1 MMASI
6 NSLCLPLI
14 ASNCLGLARSLRE
27 AREALKAGKT
37 DAEAAI
43 EREKAKQREA
53 ATSQKVRCDER
64 SRQREQRRP
73 QRRAVMSARRCSAR
87 SPSPALA
94 CKCSPQRAPPLHSP
108 QERSTLLREI
118 AELKA
123 DRKDAAAREAAA
135 LERARLHRAA
145 MEKLKTDKDAESAR
159 ADAAEAHARKALE
172 MTETALERGEVLAFR
187 HASLSACLSLSAV
200 DEPLTGAR
208 PCRRWQA
215 GPKACGRRPSRTS
228 PPLWRPS
235 RPVRARSDC
244 L

>member
-1 MMASI
+1 
-6 NSLCLPLI
+6 
-14 ASNCLGLARSLRE
+14 LARSLRE

-64 SRQREQRRP
+64 SRQREAATSP
-73 QRRAVMSARRCSAR
+73 TARCDER
-87 SPSPALA
+87 STLLREIAEPCPCMQVLTTA
-94 CKCSPQRAPPLHSP
+94 PPPLHSP

>member
-1 MMASI
+1 M
-6 NSLCLPLI
+6 
-14 ASNCLGLARSLRE
+14 ARSLRE

-53 ATSQKVRCDER
+53 ATSQKVRFDEC
-64 SRQREQRRP
+64 SRQRETATFP
-73 QRRAVMSARRCSAR
+73 TARCD
-87 SPSPALA
+87 
-94 CKCSPQRAPPLHSP
+94 
-108 QERSTLLREI
+108 ERSTLLREI

-200 DEPLTGAR
+200 DKPLQVLAHADAGKQARRLAGAAR
-208 PCRRWQA
+208 LEHLLRCGVRRDRCA
-215 GPKACGRRPSRTS
+215 
-228 PPLWRPS
+228 
-235 RPVRARSDC
+235 RALIASDC

>member
-6 NSLCLPLI
+6 NSLCLPLF
-14 ASNCLGLARSLRE
+14 ASHCLGLARSLRE

-64 SRQREQRRP
+64 SRQREAATSP
-73 QRRAVMSARRCSAR
+73 TARCD
-87 SPSPALA
+87 
-94 CKCSPQRAPPLHSP
+94 
-108 QERSTLLREI
+108 ERSTLLREI

-187 HASLSACLSLSAV
+187 HASLIACLSLSAV

-215 GPKACGRRPSRTS
+215 GPKACGRRPSRSS

-244 L
+244 LGLPLIVL

>member
-1 MMASI
+1 M
-6 NSLCLPLI
+6 PLI

-64 SRQREQRRP
+64 SRQREAATSP
-73 QRRAVMSARRCSAR
+73 TARCD
-87 SPSPALA
+87 
-94 CKCSPQRAPPLHSP
+94 
-108 QERSTLLREI
+108 ERSTLLREI

-187 HASLSACLSLSAV
+187 HASL
-200 DEPLTGAR
+200 
-208 PCRRWQA
+208 
-215 GPKACGRRPSRTS
+215 
-228 PPLWRPS
+228 
-235 RPVRARSDC
+235 
-244 L
+244 

>member
-1 MMASI
+1 M
-6 NSLCLPLI
+6 
-14 ASNCLGLARSLRE
+14 ARSLRE

-64 SRQREQRRP
+64 SRQREAATSP
-73 QRRAVMSARRCSAR
+73 TARCD
-87 SPSPALA
+87 
-94 CKCSPQRAPPLHSP
+94 
-108 QERSTLLREI
+108 ERSTLLREI

-187 HASLSACLSLSAV
+187 HASL
-200 DEPLTGAR
+200 
-208 PCRRWQA
+208 
-215 GPKACGRRPSRTS
+215 
-228 PPLWRPS
+228 
-235 RPVRARSDC
+235 
-244 L
+244 

>member
-1 MMASI
+1 MHAS
-6 NSLCLPLI
+6 
-14 ASNCLGLARSLRE
+14 AHH
-27 AREALKAGKT
+27 
-37 DAEAAI
+37 
-43 EREKAKQREA
+43 
-53 ATSQKVRCDER
+53 
-64 SRQREQRRP
+64 
-73 QRRAVMSARRCSAR
+73 SAR
-87 SPSPALA
+87 
-94 CKCSPQRAPPLHSP
+94 PPLHSP

-200 DEPLTGAR
+200 DEPLQVLAHADAGKQARRLAGAAR
-208 PCRRWQA
+208 LEHLLRCGVRRDRCARALIASNW
-215 GPKACGRRPSRTS
+215 
-228 PPLWRPS
+228 PLI
-235 RPVRARSDC
+235 ASDC